1 MKKISKE
8 LVDETLAQFTTLTPQ
23 QASAMH
29 GTPGP
34 QLVDVHGVH
43 ELEHE
48 GVIPGAYHAPRGL
61 LEFWADGSETTQP
74 MPVDTAHVLF
84 GSSDWRPAQSAQ
96 KLVDLRLTD
105 ASDRA

>member
-8 LVDETLAQFTTLTPQ
+8 RVEETLAQFTTLTPQ

-29 GTPGP
+29 GTPGA
-34 QLVDVHGVH
+34 QLVDVHDVQ

-48 GVIPGAYHAPRGL
+48 GVIPGAYHGPRGL
-61 LEFWADGSETTQP
+61 LEFWASETAQP
-74 MPVDTAHVLF
+74 VPADTDHVLF

-105 ASDRA
+105 ASDQRA